1 MTPSPAP
8 IRLLFQCHNRR
19 GLGHLV
25 RGLNIAREVRLL
37 APSSEI
43 LFYVKN
49 RSAEARCG
57 SDFRCFIEPDLHGSS
72 HWPDV
77 VRSFSP
83 TVIVYDTVLPE
94 APMEDPRL
102 PAVRRVYIMRKCM
115 EAKQRDIFRHPFLRR
130 VDLILIP
137 HTPREFGYEVPPS
150 LERKSVFVGPI
161 VRRPDGKI
169 QRRLRDTYRLA
180 ADSFVLTST
189 AGGGGFEDSAGTFFT
204 IVFDV
209 HRRLY
214 PILPNLRH
222 LVIQGPN
229 FGTSLSALEGMT
241 VVGDEPDMADLFA
254 VSDLVIAEA
263 GYNTVNEI
271 RLARAPAVFLPGSRT
286 YDDQEERARALE
298 QKGLALVFTDRVP
311 EQVSRRIVEIC
322 TSRVQLREM
331 RSRYESDSM
340 ETGNRAAAEKILE
353 LASR

>member
-1 MTPSPAP
+1 MTPSP

-43 LFYVKN
+43 LFYAKN
-49 RSAEARCG
+49 RSAETRCG
-57 SDFRCFIEPDLHGSS
+57 SDFRCFVEPDPHGSP

-77 VRSFSP
+77 ARSFSP

-94 APMEDPRL
+94 SPTEDPL
-102 PAVRRVYIMRKCM
+102 LSTVRYVYVMRKCI

-137 HTPREFGYEVPPS
+137 HTPSEFGYQVPPF
-150 LERKSVFVGPI
+150 LEQKSVFVGPI
-161 VRRPDGKI
+161 VRRPDRNI
-169 QRRLRDTYRLA
+169 QGRIRDKYRLA
-180 ADSFVLTST
+180 ADSFILTST
-189 AGGGGFEDSAGTFFT
+189 VGGGGFEDSARALFT

-209 HRRLY
+209 HRRLH

-229 FGTSLSALEGMT
+229 FGASLTGLDGMT
-241 VVGDEPDMADLFA
+241 VVDDEPDMVDLLA

-271 RLARAPAVFLPGSRT
+271 RLARAPAVFLPGGRT
-286 YDDQEERARALE
+286 YDDQEERARTLE
-298 QKGLALVFTDRVP
+298 QKGLALVFTERVP
-311 EQVSRRIVEIC
+311 EQVSRRIVEVC
-322 TSRVQLREM
+322 LSRSRLREM
-331 RSRYESDSM
+331 RRRYESDSM